1 MKKLLYVFLA
11 AMLLVCLSSF
21 ALAENSIVATTGVSH
36 VNVQYWQVDVLIL
49 EYAEDVTLPEG
60 DPTQLYT
67 VTDYGI
73 ANLTYIPSA
82 LADTMTSDVAEITA
96 VYTNDAPEAREDKT
110 SVPGKYVVIELAN
123 IDHFKYVEK
132 DGQQVRTSNHLAA
145 IMGARTTGYLGKKD
159 YIRKDYS
166 QLEIKQNAE
175 IAGVP
180 AGTVAPELYYVNI
193 RNVLADEFT
202 HVDFPSSRGNRIY
215 LDYYV
220 PEGHTEKDLPLVVV
234 CHGGGGTVNYDP
246 KTGEPTNL
254 SSQLNRRIVTGWL
267 DSAPED
273 VAVVVLQRGSDDHE
287 AEAKNIVETVELME
301 NHFPIDPSRV
311 ILICSSA
318 GYHSSRDA
326 LMLRPD
332 LFSVYVP
339 GNCHVFDYT
348 CKPEEMVADQAQ
360 VQYIK
365 DNTVTADYLWNELKL
380 IDPSEYL
387 EATFAASNLQGVIDN
402 EVAIYVQ
409 NGINDKTANSYKP
422 ITTYTVFREAYRSRG
437 YSDEEIDKL
446 VKIDLY
452 DDDFFLQFGI
462 TNFHN
467 SLKASMEN
475 PDFIN
480 GVLELTKRERVK

>member
-1 MKKLLYVFLA
+1 MKKLLTA
-11 AMLLVCLSSF
+11 LLIALLLTGLCAF
-21 ALAENSIVATTGVSH
+21 ALADNSIVATTGISH

-73 ANLTYIPSA
+73 ANLTYIPA
-82 LADTMTSDVAEITA
+82 ELADTMTSDVAEITA

-166 QLEIKQNAE
+166 QLEIKQEAE

-193 RNVLADEFT
+193 KNVLADEFT
-202 HVDFPSSRGNRIY
+202 HLEFPSSRGNRLFI
-215 LDYYV
+215 DYYV

-234 CHGGGGTVNYDP
+234 CHGGGGTVYFDP
-246 KTGEPTNL
+246 KTGEAMNT

-273 VAVVVLQRGSDDHE
+273 VAVVVIQRGVSDNHGQDVIE
-287 AEAKNIVETVELME
+287 VVDMLETF
-301 NHFPIDPSRV
+301 FPIDPSRV
-311 ILICSSA
+311 ILVCSSA
-318 GYHSSRDA
+318 GYASARDA
-326 LMLRPD
+326 LWARPD
-332 LFSVYVP
+332 MFSVFVP
-339 GNCHVFDYT
+339 GNTHVFDYVFS
-348 CKPEEMVADQAQ
+348 PEDMVVDPAQ
-360 VQYIK
+360 VTYIK
-365 DNTVTADYLWNELKL
+365 ENTVTADYLWNELK
-380 IDPSEYL
+380 IREPAEYL
-387 EATFAASNLQGVIDN
+387 EGTFAAVNLKGVIDN

-409 NGINDKTANSYKP
+409 NGVNDKTANSYKP
-422 ITTYTVFREAYRSRG
+422 ITTYKVFCEAYRSMG
-437 YSDEEIDKL
+437 YTDEEIAKL

-475 PDFIN
+475 PDFVN
-480 GVLELTKRERVK
+480 GVLELTKRERIK